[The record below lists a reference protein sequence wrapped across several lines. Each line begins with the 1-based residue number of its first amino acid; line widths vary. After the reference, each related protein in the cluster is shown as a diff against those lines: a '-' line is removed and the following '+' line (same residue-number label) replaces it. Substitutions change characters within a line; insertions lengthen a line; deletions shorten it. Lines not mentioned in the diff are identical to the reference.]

1 MQAIVLAAG
10 LEGCVQ
16 QMIGVVFKFEDL
28 TAIRVGEGV
37 DLLEW
42 AAGEAASVI
51 DDLAESDER
60 GEINSSSY
68 AFVLNELAME

>member
-1 MQAIVLAAG
+1 MQAIELAAG

-51 DDLAESDER
+51 DDLAEGDESGR
-60 GEINSSSY
+60 SK
-68 AFVLNELAME
+68 VHHLHLL

>member
-1 MQAIVLAAG
+1 MQAIELAAG

-28 TAIRVGEGV
+28 TANRVGEGV

-51 DDLAESDER
+51 DDLAEGDESGR
-60 GEINSSSY
+60 SK
-68 AFVLNELAME
+68 VHHLHLL

>member
-1 MQAIVLAAG
+1 VQAIELAAG

-16 QMIGVVFKFEDL
+16 QMIGVVLKFEDL

-51 DDLAESDER
+51 DDLAEGDESGR
-60 GEINSSSY
+60 SK
-68 AFVLNELAME
+68 VHHLHLL